1 MSLLHY
7 LKRTLS
13 NRLSEQAKKRIR
25 KYITI
30 FIVSYMI
37 LLLLSY
43 ILLEHEESVC
53 EYAVVNANSTAS
65 VVEDIEE
72 SKSLQKYVKLVRKRK
87 TPKFDEKNTCTRS
100 IFIWDV
106 IGRWLY
112 LRRYTNELQISTM
125 DDLDWISSVL
135 EKESQANENKVY

>member
-7 LKRTLS
+7 FKHTLS

-25 KYITI
+25 KYITV
-30 FIVSYMI
+30 FIASYMI

-53 EYAVVNANSTAS
+53 EYAVANANSTAS

-87 TPKFDEKNTCTRS
+87 TPNFDEKNTCPRS

>member
-1 MSLLHY
+1 M
-7 LKRTLS
+7 
-13 NRLSEQAKKRIR
+13 
-25 KYITI
+25 
-30 FIVSYMI
+30 
-37 LLLLSY
+37 
-43 ILLEHEESVC
+43 
-53 EYAVVNANSTAS
+53 
-65 VVEDIEE
+65 EE

-87 TPKFDEKNTCTRS
+87 TPNFDEKNTCPRS

>member
-25 KYITI
+25 KYITV

-87 TPKFDEKNTCTRS
+87 TPNFDEKKY
-100 IFIWDV
+100 
-106 IGRWLY
+106 LY
-112 LRRYTNELQISTM
+112 KKYFYLGCNWTM
-125 DDLDWISSVL
+125 AISS
-135 EKESQANENKVY
+135 

>member
-25 KYITI
+25 KYII
-30 FIVSYMI
+30 VFIASYMI
-37 LLLLSY
+37 LLSLSY

-53 EYAVVNANSTAS
+53 EYALANSNSTAS

-72 SKSLQKYVKLVRKRK
+72 SKSLQKYVKLVRRRK
-87 TPKFDEKNTCTRS
+87 TPKLDEK
-100 IFIWDV
+100 ILMQEVFLF
-106 IGRWLY
+106 G
-112 LRRYTNELQISTM
+112 M
-125 DDLDWISSVL
+125 
-135 EKESQANENKVY
+135 